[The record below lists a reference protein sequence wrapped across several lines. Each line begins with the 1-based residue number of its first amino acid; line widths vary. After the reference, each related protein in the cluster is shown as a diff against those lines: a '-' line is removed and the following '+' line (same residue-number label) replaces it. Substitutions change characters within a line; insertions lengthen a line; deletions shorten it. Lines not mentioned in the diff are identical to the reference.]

1 MEFLFKWRRGGGDGS
16 SLCVSCCLFSMLFN
30 GTSSLFN
37 KSCRPGANCVGLFSP
52 NFPCCYRLPP
62 VLFRLEMGSTL
73 LQYYPKLSCLP
84 INVATS
90 FPRTRWIRSFFVL
103 FYSLVYMS
111 QFLMSSKNIF
121 VTFSVSFLVL
131 ELTHNRSLSVWD
143 CFSAG
148 LVV

>member
-1 MEFLFKWRRGGGDGS
+1 MKERGGGDGS
-16 SLCVSCCLFSMLFN
+16 ALCVSCCLFSMLFN

-111 QFLMSSKNIF
+111 QFFDVVQKYFRYILCFIPR
-121 VTFSVSFLVL
+121 LG
-131 ELTHNRSLSVWD
+131 LTHNRSLSVSD